1 MTATATAE
9 RTTARATTHRPRKP
23 RRPRIWVHVFLIVT
37 TLVWIFPIVWAI
49 FTAMRPYTDT
59 SLHGYVSWPQH
70 FNFDNFKNAY
80 TQSNLS
86 HYFWN
91 SIIVAIPAIFLILLF
106 SSAVGFVISR
116 LSYWWNIPLLIF
128 FMAANL
134 LPQQVILQPLYRL
147 YLRIPLPTWLSDSGL
162 FYDSYIGLIAINVAF
177 QTGFCTFVLSN
188 YMKTIPKS
196 LTEAARVDG
205 AGVARQYFRIILPLC
220 KPALAALATLEFT
233 FIYNDFLWALILIQN
248 GSKRPITAALN
259 NLQGIY
265 FTDNNLLAAGALLT
279 AIPTVAVFALLQRH
293 FVNGLTLG
301 ANKG

>member
-1 MTATATAE
+1 MTS
-9 RTTARATTHRPRKP
+9 TTVEPKVA
-23 RRPRIWVHVFLIVT
+23 RRPNRRALRPKRVVLHAFLVVT
-37 TLVWIFPIVWAI
+37 TLLWISPILWAI
-49 FTAMRPYTDT
+49 FTAMRPYADT
-59 SLHGYVSWPQH
+59 SQYGYVSWPKH
-70 FNFDNFKNAY
+70 LNFDNFRTAY
-80 TQSNLS
+80 SQANLP

-91 SIIVAIPAIFLILLF
+91 SVIVAIPAICLILLF
-106 SSAVGFVISR
+106 SSAVAFVVSR
-116 LSYWWNIPLLIF
+116 LSFRWNVPLLIF

-147 YLRIPLPTWLSDSGL
+147 YLDIPLPSWLSDTGL
-162 FYDSYIGLIAINVAF
+162 LYDSYVGLILINVAF

-205 AGVARQYFRIILPLC
+205 AGVTRQFFKIILPLC

-259 NLQGIY
+259 NLQGEF
-265 FTDNNLLAAGALLT
+265 FTDNNLLAAGALMT
-279 AIPTVAVFALLQRH
+279 AIPTVIVFAALQRH

>member
-1 MTATATAE
+1 MTDTTVATATVIP
-9 RTTARATTHRPRKP
+9 RTRRRKRRKGRAGLH
-23 RRPRIWVHVFLIVT
+23 IFLIIT
-37 TLVWIFPIVWAI
+37 TLVWISPIVWAI
-49 FTAMRPYTDT
+49 FTAMRPYADT
-59 SLHGYVSWPQH
+59 SQYGYVSWPKH

-80 TQSNLS
+80 TQSDMI
-86 HYFWN
+86 HYFFN
-91 SIIVAIPAIFLILLF
+91 SLIVALPAIFLILLF
-106 SSAVGFVISR
+106 SSAVGFVVSR
-116 LSYWWNIPLLIF
+116 LSYWWNVPLLIF

-147 YLRIPLPTWLSDSGL
+147 YLDVPLPTWLSDSGYL
-162 FYDSYIGLIAINVAF
+162 YDSYVGLILINVAF

-196 LTEAARVDG
+196 LTDAARVDG
-205 AGVARQYFRIILPLC
+205 ASILRQWWSVILPLC

-259 NLQGIY
+259 NLQGLY

-279 AIPTVAVFALLQRH
+279 AVPTVLVFALLQKH

>member
-1 MTATATAE
+1 VTDTTVATATVIP
-9 RTTARATTHRPRKP
+9 RTRRRKRRKGRAGLH
-23 RRPRIWVHVFLIVT
+23 IFLIIT
-37 TLVWIFPIVWAI
+37 TLVWISPIVWAI
-49 FTAMRPYTDT
+49 FTAMRPYADT
-59 SLHGYVSWPQH
+59 SQYGYVSWPKH

-80 TQSNLS
+80 TQSDMI
-86 HYFWN
+86 HYFFN
-91 SIIVAIPAIFLILLF
+91 SLIVALPAIFLILLF
-106 SSAVGFVISR
+106 SSAVGFVVSR
-116 LSYWWNIPLLIF
+116 LSYWWNVPLLIF

-147 YLRIPLPTWLSDSGL
+147 YLDVPLPTWLSDSGYL
-162 FYDSYIGLIAINVAF
+162 YDSYVGLILINVAF

-196 LTEAARVDG
+196 LTDAARVDG
-205 AGVARQYFRIILPLC
+205 ASILRQWWSVILPLC

-259 NLQGIY
+259 NLQGVY

-279 AIPTVAVFALLQRH
+279 AIPTVLVFAALQKH